1 MIRDWFQGVAATCF
15 TMTSSHSTDAV
26 PPFGPEWNV
35 VHLSF
40 APAALNDAG
49 LIVGKKDGEAV
60 QHQNGKTQVL
70 PPPFDDAADYG
81 AVDVTSLG
89 AILGQT
95 VRESDPP
102 GAVWWPQ
109 PLVIPP
115 VPAPHRRFSP
125 AAMNKNLVVVGT
137 SDGLEPVVPY
147 SKWTPGDQYTQLHAP
162 HHLHVR
168 RTSATDVNDHG
179 YIAGFVETGFHRLGI
194 LWTPADLPRAL
205 WGGEPI
211 GGTPHMNNG
220 GDVVAIDSRSIVSI
234 ASFDGTVQSFD
245 AIPHPISVDGISD
258 ERRLIGIS
266 LVDGAARGWTFYQNH
281 LTWLDP
287 PPGSTAVLVA
297 PTGVNRCGNIVGQL
311 RDKHGGFVGGV
322 LFSKRLPV
330 FQCDGTPIG
339 HP

>member
-1 MIRDWFQGVAATCF
+1 
-15 TMTSSHSTDAV
+15 MTSSHTTEAV
-26 PPFGPEWNV
+26 HPFGPEWDV
-35 VHLSF
+35 VGLPF

-49 LIVGKKDGEAV
+49 LIVGKRDGEQPV

-70 PPPFDDAADYG
+70 QPPFDDADFYA
-81 AVDVTSLG
+81 AIDVTSLG
-89 AILGQT
+89 AILGRTDQ
-95 VRESDPP
+95 RPNPP
-102 GAVWWPQ
+102 AVMWWPL

-115 VPAPHRRFSP
+115 APRGRFLP

-137 SDGLEPVVPY
+137 SDGVEPVIPY
-147 SKWTPGDQYTQLHAP
+147 NKWTPAGQFTQLHAP

-168 RTSATDVNDHG
+168 TTCATDVNDHG
-179 YIAGFVETGFHRLGI
+179 YIAGFVETVSETLGI
-194 LWTPADLPRAL
+194 LWTPADVPRVL

-220 GDVVAIDSRSIVSI
+220 GDVVAIDSRRIVSI

-245 AIPHPISVDGISD
+245 AIPDPISVGGISD
-258 ERRLIGIS
+258 ERRLIGLS
-266 LVDGAARGWTFYQNH
+266 KVGGAARGWTFYRNH

-297 PTGVNRCGNIVGQL
+297 PTGVDRCGNIVGQL
-311 RDKHGGFVGGV
+311 FDKSAKAVGGV

-330 FQCDGTPIG
+330 FQCDGTPLG